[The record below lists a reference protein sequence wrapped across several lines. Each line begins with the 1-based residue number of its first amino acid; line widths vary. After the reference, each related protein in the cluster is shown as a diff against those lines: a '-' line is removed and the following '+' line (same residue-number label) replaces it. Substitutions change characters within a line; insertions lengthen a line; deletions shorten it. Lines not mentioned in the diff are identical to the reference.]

1 MTNIEIRVGSE
12 DPDLG
17 DPGLLNQKCGYIT
30 APQDERDKRNG
41 ALTEK
46 INDQEILN
54 VIVNCSDASSVGRF
68 LTIQKLGSG
77 QLEIYEIMIYP
88 KPGKTLLLL
97 EGFSITCML
106 FKCLTGI

>member
-12 DPDLG
+12 DPYLG

-30 APQDERDKRNG
+30 LPQDERDKRNG
-41 ALTEK
+41 AFTEK

-68 LTIQKLGSG
+68 LTIQKLGPG
-77 QLEIYEIMIYP
+77 QMEIYEIMIYP
-88 KPGKTLLLL
+88 KPGKSLLLL
-97 EGFSITCML
+97 EDF
-106 FKCLTGI
+106 FP